1 MKMADSFHFSVN
13 IISRGKGKSAV
24 ASAAY
29 ISGEKIKNEWDGVT
43 HDYTRKQGVISKEI
57 YLPDHA
63 SEEYKDRK
71 TLWNSVE
78 LFEKNSNAQLA
89 RNFIISLP
97 KELSIEENKKMIEE
111 YVQNNFVKEG
121 MIVDLAIHDESRE
134 GNQNIHAHIM
144 TIVRPINEDGTWGQK
159 SKKEYI
165 LDEKGEKVL
174 NKNGKP
180 KTRKVELTSWNDKGN
195 VEKWRENF
203 SDLCNEYLAKNNIEK
218 RVDHRSFKRQGIK
231 QIPTIHLGASASAM
245 ERKGIRTEK
254 GDINREIKKQNELLK
269 NIGNEIKKIT
279 SWLAGFRDKLKESYK
294 EYKDQSK
301 KQIENESGL
310 FNLYEYLSF
319 YQEMQEN
326 NRADLSFYG
335 KRNKAIYDLKRYA
348 SGINYLREN
357 KIKTISDLQGHIN
370 TLRSKN
376 SEIYKTIKE
385 NSQKIEDL
393 NKCLAYAKTVR
404 KTKSTYQ
411 EYESK
416 KIFKESFYKNN
427 QKEIDQHIRARTLI
441 EKISGKKNLR
451 EKEWLGEIKSLED
464 EISKLNTESEK
475 IRERYKEINHI
486 KYAVELVNKEYG
498 IDLSIEIDKAI
509 KRGEKESIIEKIKE
523 YKQDSDSF
531 NKKRQMTKDYYK
543 NQER

>member
-1 MKMADSFHFSVN
+1 MADSFHFSVN

-43 HDYTRKQGVISKEI
+43 HDYTKKQGVISKEI
-57 YLPDHA
+57 FLPDHA
-63 SEEYKDRK
+63 PEEYKDRK

-111 YVQNNFVKEG
+111 YIQNNFVKEG
-121 MIVDLAIHDESRE
+121 MIVDLAIHDEIRE

-180 KTRKVELTSWNDKGN
+180 KTRKVELTSWNDRGN
-195 VEKWRENF
+195 VEKWREKF
-203 SDLCNEYLAKNNIEK
+203 SDLCNEYLAKNKIEK

-279 SWLAGFRDKLKESYK
+279 SWLAGFKDKLKESYK

-326 NRADLSFYG
+326 NRAELSFYG

-370 TLRSKN
+370 NLRSKN

-404 KTKSTYQ
+404 KTKATYQ

-427 QKEIDQHIRARTLI
+427 QKEIDQYIRTRNLI

-451 EKEWLGEIKSLED
+451 EKEWLGEIKNLED

-475 IRERYKEINHI
+475 IRESYKEINHI
-486 KYAVELVNKEYG
+486 KYAVEVVNKEYG

-531 NKKRQMTKDYYK
+531 NKKRQSIKDYYK

>member
-1 MKMADSFHFSVN
+1 MADSFHFSVN

-57 YLPDHA
+57 FLPDHA
-63 SEEYKDRK
+63 PKEYKDRK

-111 YVQNNFVKEG
+111 YIQTNFVKEG

-165 LDEKGEKVL
+165 LDEKGEKIL

-180 KTRKVELTSWNDKGN
+180 KTRKVELTTWNDKVN

-203 SDLCNEYLAKNNIEK
+203 SDLCNKYLERAGAEK

-279 SWLAGFRDKLKESYK
+279 SWLVGFKDKLKESYK

-326 NRADLSFYG
+326 NRAELSFYG
-335 KRNKAIYDLKRYA
+335 KRNKAIYNLKRYA

-385 NSQKIEDL
+385 SSQKIEDL

-404 KTKSTYQ
+404 KTKATYQ

-427 QKEIDQHIRARTLI
+427 QKEIDQHIRARNLI

-451 EKEWLGEIKSLED
+451 EKEWLGEIKNLED

-486 KYAVELVNKEYG
+486 KYAVEAVNKEYG

>member
-1 MKMADSFHFSVN
+1 MAGSFHFSVN

-43 HDYTRKQGVISKEI
+43 HDYTKKQGVISKEI
-57 YLPDHA
+57 FLPDHA
-63 SEEYKDRK
+63 PEEYKDRK

-134 GNQNIHAHIM
+134 RNQNIHAHIM

-165 LDEKGEKVL
+165 LDEKGEKIL

-203 SDLCNEYLAKNNIEK
+203 SDLCNEYLAKNKIEK

-254 GDINREIKKQNELLK
+254 GDINREIKRQNELLK

-279 SWLAGFRDKLKESYK
+279 SWLAGFKDKLKESYK

-326 NRADLSFYG
+326 NRAGLSFYG

-404 KTKSTYQ
+404 KTKATYQ

-416 KIFKESFYKNN
+416 KIFKESFYKSN

-486 KYAVELVNKEYG
+486 KYAVEVVNEEYG

-523 YKQDSDSF
+523 YKQNSDSF
-531 NKKRQMTKDYYK
+531 NKKRQITKDYYK

>member
-1 MKMADSFHFSVN
+1 MADSFHFSVN

-57 YLPDHA
+57 FLPDHA
-63 SEEYKDRK
+63 PKEYKDRK

-111 YVQNNFVKEG
+111 YIQTNFVKEG

-165 LDEKGEKVL
+165 LDEKGEKIL

-180 KTRKVELTSWNDKGN
+180 KTRKVELTTWNDKVN

-203 SDLCNEYLAKNNIEK
+203 SDLCNKYLERAGAEK

-269 NIGNEIKKIT
+269 NIDNEIKKIT
-279 SWLAGFRDKLKESYK
+279 SWLVGFKDKLKESYK

-326 NRADLSFYG
+326 NRAELSFYG
-335 KRNKAIYDLKRYA
+335 KRNKAIYNLKRYA

-404 KTKSTYQ
+404 KTKATYQ

-427 QKEIDQHIRARTLI
+427 QKEIDQHIRARNLI

-451 EKEWLGEIKSLED
+451 EKEGLGEIKNLED

-486 KYAVELVNKEYG
+486 KYAVEAVNKEYG

>member
-1 MKMADSFHFSVN
+1 MADSFHFSVN

-43 HDYTRKQGVISKEI
+43 HDYTKKQGVISKEI

-63 SEEYKDRK
+63 PEEYKDRK

-165 LDEKGEKVL
+165 LDEKGEKIL

-180 KTRKVELTSWNDKGN
+180 KTRKVELTTWNDKGN

-203 SDLCNEYLAKNNIEK
+203 SDLCNEYLAKNKIEK

-279 SWLAGFRDKLKESYK
+279 SWLAGFKDKLKESYK

-326 NRADLSFYG
+326 NRAELSFYG

-370 TLRSKN
+370 NLRSKN

-393 NKCLAYAKTVR
+393 NKCLGYAKTVR
-404 KTKSTYQ
+404 KTQASYQ

-427 QKEIDQHIRARTLI
+427 QKEIDQHIRARNLI

-464 EISKLNTESEK
+464 EINILNTESEK

-486 KYAVELVNKEYG
+486 KYAVEVVNKEYG

-531 NKKRQMTKDYYK
+531 NKKRQMTKDYY
-543 NQER
+543 QER

>member
-1 MKMADSFHFSVN
+1 MADSFHFSVN

-43 HDYTRKQGVISKEI
+43 HDYTKKQGVISKEI

-63 SEEYKDRK
+63 PEEYKDRK

-97 KELSIEENKKMIEE
+97 KELSIEENKKMLEE
-111 YVQNNFVKEG
+111 YIQTNFVKEG

-134 GNQNIHAHIM
+134 GNQNIHVHIM

-165 LDEKGEKVL
+165 LDEKGEKIL

-203 SDLCNEYLAKNNIEK
+203 SNLCNEYLAKNKIEK

-279 SWLAGFRDKLKESYK
+279 SWLAGFKDKLKESYR

-310 FNLYEYLSF
+310 FNLYEYLGF

-326 NRADLSFYG
+326 NRGGLSFYG

-370 TLRSKN
+370 NLRSKN

-404 KTKSTYQ
+404 KTKATYQ

-475 IRERYKEINHI
+475 IKERYKEINHI
-486 KYAVELVNKEYG
+486 KYAVEVVNEEYG

-523 YKQDSDSF
+523 YKQDSDKF
-531 NKKRQMTKDYYK
+531 NEKRQTIKDYYK

>member
-1 MKMADSFHFSVN
+1 MADSFHFSVN

-43 HDYTRKQGVISKEI
+43 HDYTRKEKVLVKNII
-57 YLPDHA
+57 LPDHIPK
-63 SEEYKDRK
+63 EFNDRS
-71 TLWNSVE
+71 TLWNKVE
-78 LFEKNSNAQLA
+78 MAEKNSNAQLA
-89 RNFIISLP
+89 RQFIIGLP
-97 KELSIEENKKMIEE
+97 KELTLSENKNLVERFI
-111 YVQNNFVKEG
+111 KENLTSQG
-121 MIVDLAIHDESRE
+121 MIVDYAIHDESQDKN
-134 GNQNIHAHIM
+134 GNIHCHIM
-144 TIVRPINEDGTWGQK
+144 TIMRPINEKGEFLAK

-165 LDEKGEKVL
+165 LDKKGEKIL

-180 KTRKVELTSWNDKGN
+180 KTRKVELTTWNDKGN

-203 SDLCNEYLAKNNIEK
+203 SDLCNEYLAKNKIEK

-254 GDINREIKKQNELLK
+254 GDINREIKKQDELLK

-279 SWLAGFRDKLKESYK
+279 SWLAGFKDKLKESYK

-326 NRADLSFYG
+326 SRAELSFYG

-393 NKCLAYAKTVR
+393 NKCLAYTKTVR
-404 KTKSTYQ
+404 KTKATYQ

-451 EKEWLGEIKSLED
+451 EKEWLGEIKSLEN
-464 EISKLNTESEK
+464 EIIKLNTESEK

-486 KYAVELVNKEYG
+486 KYAVEVVNKEYG

-531 NKKRQMTKDYYK
+531 NKKRQSTKDYYK

>member
-1 MKMADSFHFSVN
+1 MADSFHFSVN

-29 ISGEKIKNEWDGVT
+29 ISGEKIKNEWDGIT
-43 HDYTRKQGVISKEI
+43 HDYTKKQGVISKEI
-57 YLPDHA
+57 FLPDHA
-63 SEEYKDRK
+63 PEEYKDRK
-71 TLWNSVE
+71 TLWNSVK

-111 YVQNNFVKEG
+111 YIQTNFVKEG

-165 LDEKGEKVL
+165 LDEKGEKIL

-180 KTRKVELTSWNDKGN
+180 KTRKVELTTWNDKGN

-203 SDLCNEYLAKNNIEK
+203 SKLCNEYLAKNKIEK

-279 SWLAGFRDKLKESYK
+279 SWLAGFKDKLKESYR

-326 NRADLSFYG
+326 NRAGLSFYG

-404 KTKSTYQ
+404 KTKATYQ
-411 EYESK
+411 DYESK

-441 EKISGKKNLR
+441 QKISGKKNLR
-451 EKEWLGEIKSLED
+451 EKEWLGEIKNLED
-464 EISKLNTESEK
+464 EISKLNTKSEK

-486 KYAVELVNKEYG
+486 KYAVEVVNKEYD

-509 KRGEKESIIEKIKE
+509 KRGEKGSIIEKIKE
-523 YKQDSDSF
+523 YKKDSDSF
-531 NKKRQMTKDYYK
+531 NKKRQTIKDYYK

>member
-1 MKMADSFHFSVN
+1 MADSFHFSVN

-43 HDYTRKQGVISKEI
+43 HDYTKKQGVISKEI
-57 YLPDHA
+57 FLPDHA
-63 SEEYKDRK
+63 PKEYKDRK

-165 LDEKGEKVL
+165 LDEKGEKIL

-203 SDLCNEYLAKNNIEK
+203 SDLCNKYLERAGAEK

-269 NIGNEIKKIT
+269 NIGGEIKKIT
-279 SWLAGFRDKLKESYK
+279 SWLAGFKDKLKESYK

-326 NRADLSFYG
+326 NRAELSFYG

-404 KTKSTYQ
+404 KTKATYQ
-411 EYESK
+411 EYENK

-427 QKEIDQHIRARTLI
+427 QKEIDQHIRARNLI

-451 EKEWLGEIKSLED
+451 EKEWLGEIKNLED

-486 KYAVELVNKEYG
+486 KYAVEVVNKEYG

-523 YKQDSDSF
+523 YKQDSDKF
-531 NKKRQMTKDYYK
+531 NKKRQSTKDYYK

>member
-1 MKMADSFHFSVN
+1 MADSFHFSVN

-43 HDYTRKQGVISKEI
+43 HDYTKKQGVISKEI
-57 YLPDHA
+57 FLPDHA
-63 SEEYKDRK
+63 PEEYKDRK

-111 YVQNNFVKEG
+111 YIQNNFVKEG

-165 LDEKGEKVL
+165 LDEKGEKIL

-203 SDLCNEYLAKNNIEK
+203 SDLCNKYLERAGAEK

-269 NIGNEIKKIT
+269 NIGGEIKKIT
-279 SWLAGFRDKLKESYK
+279 SWLAGFKDKLKESYR

-326 NRADLSFYG
+326 NRAELSFYG

-404 KTKSTYQ
+404 KTKATYQ

-427 QKEIDQHIRARTLI
+427 QKEIDQHIRARSLI

-451 EKEWLGEIKSLED
+451 EKEWLGEIKNLED

-486 KYAVELVNKEYG
+486 KYAVEVVNEEYG

>member
-1 MKMADSFHFSVN
+1 MADSFHFSVN

-43 HDYTRKQGVISKEI
+43 HDYTKKQGVISKEI
-57 YLPDHA
+57 FLPDHA
-63 SEEYKDRK
+63 PEEYKDRK

-111 YVQNNFVKEG
+111 YIQTNFVKEG

-180 KTRKVELTSWNDKGN
+180 KTRKVELTTWNDKGN

-203 SDLCNEYLAKNNIEK
+203 SKLCNEYLAKNKIEK
-218 RVDHRSFKRQGIK
+218 RVDHRSFKRRGIK

-269 NIGNEIKKIT
+269 NIGGEIKKIT
-279 SWLAGFRDKLKESYK
+279 SWLAGFKDKLKESYR

-326 NRADLSFYG
+326 NRAELSFYG

-370 TLRSKN
+370 NLRSKN

-404 KTKSTYQ
+404 KTKATYQ

-464 EISKLNTESEK
+464 EINILNTESEK

-486 KYAVELVNKEYG
+486 KYAVEVVNREYG

>member
-1 MKMADSFHFSVN
+1 MADSFHFSVN

-43 HDYTRKQGVISKEI
+43 HDYTKKQGVISKEI
-57 YLPDHA
+57 FLPDHA
-63 SEEYKDRK
+63 PEEYKDRK

-97 KELSIEENKKMIEE
+97 KELSIEENKKMMEE
-111 YVQNNFVKEG
+111 YIQTNFVKEG

-165 LDEKGEKVL
+165 LDEKGEKIL

-180 KTRKVELTSWNDKGN
+180 KTRKVELTTWNDKGN

-203 SDLCNEYLAKNNIEK
+203 SKLCNEYLAKNKIEK
-218 RVDHRSFKRQGIK
+218 RVDHRSFKRRGIK

-269 NIGNEIKKIT
+269 NIGNEIKKIK
-279 SWLAGFRDKLKESYK
+279 SWLAGFKDKLKESYR

-326 NRADLSFYG
+326 NRAELSFYG

-376 SEIYKTIKE
+376 SDIYKTIKE

-404 KTKSTYQ
+404 KTKAIYQ

-451 EKEWLGEIKSLED
+451 EKEWLGEIKNLED

-486 KYAVELVNKEYG
+486 KYAVEVVNKEYG

-523 YKQDSDSF
+523 YKQDSDKF
-531 NKKRQMTKDYYK
+531 NEKRQTIKDYYK

>member
-1 MKMADSFHFSVN
+1 MADSFHFSVN

-43 HDYTRKQGVISKEI
+43 HDYTKKQGVISKEI
-57 YLPDHA
+57 FLPDHA
-63 SEEYKDRK
+63 PEEYKDRK

-111 YVQNNFVKEG
+111 YIQNNFVKEG
-121 MIVDLAIHDESRE
+121 MIVDLAIHDESRD

-165 LDEKGEKVL
+165 LDEKGEKIL

-180 KTRKVELTSWNDKGN
+180 KTRKVELTTWNDKGN

-245 ERKGIRTEK
+245 ERKGISTEK

-279 SWLAGFRDKLKESYK
+279 SWLADFKDKLKESYR

-301 KQIENESGL
+301 KQIENESGF

-326 NRADLSFYG
+326 NRAGLSFYG

-357 KIKTISDLQGHIN
+357 KIKTISGLQGHIN

-404 KTKSTYQ
+404 KTKATYQ
-411 EYESK
+411 EYENK

-451 EKEWLGEIKSLED
+451 EKEWLGEIKDLED

-475 IRERYKEINHI
+475 IRERYKKINHI
-486 KYAVELVNKEYG
+486 KYAVEVVNKEYG